1 MERVMYYVCEY
12 DDLNVI
18 EYLNNKIKGILS
30 GIVLLPLQEQKKQC
44 DLLYQNL
51 IEQLSVERLII
62 ERYQGLIVISDGD
75 KWILGDKSTLSFIY
89 DFLLLYSEL
98 PILIEFEKIDSNFQ
112 IKIDNDFKSSITQKG
127 AVFCLN
133 KCDNMG

>member
-112 IKIDNDFKSSITQKG
+112 IKINT
-127 AVFCLN
+127 
-133 KCDNMG
+133 